1 MSSDLSAT
9 SRRVPQQERAARR
22 VDELLEAA
30 GAVIA
35 ERGFEAAT
43 MTEIAERAGASIG
56 SVYQYF
62 PNKDALVHALRT
74 RYGNEMD
81 ARWSALS
88 AASEGLAVPA
98 LVDRLFSL
106 MVELMAKRPAYIP
119 LLSVSLNFRRDE
131 ASRNRLR
138 ERFSELFRRY
148 NPDLSG
154 EEAYRIAEVTLQV
167 VKSLNALYAAAK
179 PKERKLLVAE
189 YKTVVSSYLLARL
202 G

>member
-1 MSSDLSAT
+1 MSAT

-43 MTEIAERAGASIG
+43 MTEIAGRAGASIG

-81 ARWSALS
+81 ARWSELS
-88 AASEGLAVPA
+88 AASEGLEVPE

-106 MVELMAKRPAYIP
+106 MVDLMAKRPAYIP

-138 ERFSELFRRY
+138 ERFAELFRRY
-148 NPDLSG
+148 NPGLSG

-167 VKSLNALYAAAK
+167 VKSLNALYAVAK
-179 PKERKLLVAE
+179 PRERKLLIAE